1 MNYIKDKSNTVKKQ
15 TTNSYVFR
23 PMLFSTPMV
32 QAILEGRKTQTRRI
46 MKHQPPLGNYKF
58 GINVTGTRC
67 KENGLFHWIGIDE
80 EIEYKVTDSKQ
91 PYFKCPFNKGDIIW
105 VRETFAGADL
115 KEETLKFYPEYKNP
129 NFIYKAGSSYLN
141 IKWKPS
147 LFMPKKACRLFLE
160 ITDIRI
166 ERLNEISE
174 SDAEKEGI
182 NLVDYN
188 CYENYLVE
196 KDWIYQ
202 GSNQRNYHMFQ
213 DPIGSYASLW
223 AKINGQKSWDYN
235 PFVWVYDFKV
245 VPKPIDILNI
255 I

>member
-1 MNYIKDKSNTVKKQ
+1 MNVKNKSNEQ
-15 TTNSYVFR
+15 NGVFR
-23 PMLFSTPMV
+23 PMIFSTPMV

-80 EIEYKVTDSKQ
+80 EMEYKVTDSDQ
-91 PYFKCPFNKGDIIW
+91 PYFKCQVNIGDIIW
-105 VRETFAGADL
+105 VRETFSTGNIENG
-115 KEETLKFYPEYKNP
+115 KHTGFR
-129 NFIYKAGSSYLN
+129 YKADDESFN
-141 IKWKPS
+141 VKWKPS

-166 ERLNEISE
+166 ERLNDISE

-188 CYENYLVE
+188 CYENYLVK
-196 KDWIYQ
+196 KDWNYQ
-202 GSNQRNYHMFQ
+202 GNNQRNFHMFQ

-223 AKINGQKSWDYN
+223 AKINGQKSWDDN
-235 PFVWVYDFKV
+235 LFVWVYTFKV
-245 VPKPIDILNI
+245 VERPEGFIKI

>member
-1 MNYIKDKSNTVKKQ
+1 MNVKNKSKEQKGF
-15 TTNSYVFR
+15 FR

-32 QAILEGRKTQTRRI
+32 QAILERRKTQTRRI

-80 EIEYKVTDSKQ
+80 EIEYKVTDSNQ
-91 PYFKCPFNKGDIIW
+91 PYFKCPFNIGDIIW
-105 VRETFAGADL
+105 VRETFYELTADVLKGKYFYKADL
-115 KEETLKFYPEYKNP
+115 EKMGWTF
-129 NFIYKAGSSYLN
+129 
-141 IKWKPS
+141 KWKPS

-174 SDAEKEGI
+174 SDAIEEGIKSVGKDIEFCGTFYLGSYFENYSKEGYSF
-182 NLVDYN
+182 LKP
-188 CYENYLVE
+188 VE
-196 KDWIYQ
+196 
-202 GSNQRNYHMFQ
+202 SFRT
-213 DPIGSYASLW
+213 LW
-223 AKINGQKSWDYN
+223 EKINGIGSWQTN

-245 VPKPIDILNI
+245 VECPEGFIKI